1 MKLDAKEILKP
12 ALLLFVI
19 CVCITA
25 LLAGTNKL
33 TAAKIAQ
40 NAVEN
45 EEASRQTVLPDAD
58 EFKTED
64 DCAVGYKDGK
74 VIGYVYVTSAKG
86 YGGDVQIMTGITT
99 DGTIS
104 GVVVLDHD
112 ETPGLGANCEKESF
126 RSQYMQSVPADGFT
140 VVKNQTAGEGEIE
153 ALTGAT
159 ISSRAVTD
167 AVNEAVAMYA
177 ARN

>member
-1 MKLDAKEILKP
+1 MKLSAKEILKP

-40 NAVEN
+40 NAVEK
-45 EEASRQTVLPDAD
+45 EESSRQTVLPEAE
-58 EFKTED
+58 EFKTEG
-64 DCAVGYKDGK
+64 DCAVGYKGGE
-74 VIGYVYVTSAKG
+74 VVGYVYVTSAKG
-86 YGGDVQIMTGITT
+86 YGGDVQIMTGITSE
-99 DGTIS
+99 GSIS

-112 ETPGLGANCEKESF
+112 ETPGLGANCEKEDF
-126 RSQYMQSVPADGFT
+126 RAQYLQSVPDNGFT
-140 VVKNQTAGEGEIE
+140 VVKNQAAGNGQIE

-167 AVNEAVAMYA
+167 AVNEAVDLYA
-177 ARN
+177 ARS

>member
-64 DCAVGYKDGK
+64 DCAVGYKDGE

-126 RSQYMQSVPADGFT
+126 LLCNICRAFPPTDLLLSKIRQQARAKLKRSRVLPFPA
-140 VVKNQTAGEGEIE
+140 AP
-153 ALTGAT
+153 
-159 ISSRAVTD
+159 
-167 AVNEAVAMYA
+167 
-177 ARN
+177 